1 MPKKYHIHTKETAPR
16 YHPVG
21 KYATV
26 EFRENCAGSCRQC
39 VKKKCV
45 YNIFSENVLHM
56 SAMQEPEYLYT
67 CMSCFRCI
75 QECTKGIFSRTINP
89 EYRSL
94 GDDYWRADIL
104 HRLWYQAHMGKIPVS
119 GAGYRGPFVAAG
131 FDSMWT
137 DMSEI
142 VRPTRDGIHGRE
154 YINTCFELSRR
165 ITPLKFNDDMSLAS
179 RVPEILEVPMPL
191 LFQLPTNLIVNDD
204 VLLSAAKAARMLST
218 LLFIRPEQYTDAL
231 APYVDLLI
239 PCLTVDNY
247 QDHRSLLRQAQAVE
261 LADSPGVENVLA
273 ELRELQPDV
282 SLLVGLPAD
291 GRAADRAVELVQ
303 ADVDSVHITA
313 DHHGRE
319 VSGDNP
325 RFLKEVIREVHLK
338 LVERSLRQRINL
350 VFAGGI
356 AMAEHMAKA
365 VICGAD
371 GVAIDTILLV
381 ALECRLCYRCT
392 KGLSCPVALDKPFDT
407 DWAAQRIVNLVGA
420 WHSQLIEVMGAMG
433 IREVRR
439 LRGEVGRSM
448 WFEDLERE
456 HFGPIFGERKV
467 AGLGV

>member
-1 MPKKYHIHTKETAPR
+1 MPKKYHIDTKEAAPR
-16 YHPVG
+16 FHPVG

-26 EFRENCAGSCRQC
+26 EFRENCAGSCRMC

-45 YNIFSENVLHM
+45 YNIFTENVLHQA
-56 SAMQEPEYLYT
+56 AMDEPEYLYT

-154 YINTCFELSRR
+154 YINTCFELTKR
-165 ITPLKFNDDMSLAS
+165 IATLKFNDDMTLAS
-179 RVPEILEVPMPL
+179 AVPSILEVPIPL
-191 LFQLPTNLIVNDD
+191 LFQLPEH
-204 VLLSAAKAARMLST
+204 LLGNESILVSAAKAAGKLET
-218 LLFIRPEQYTDAL
+218 LLFVRAEDYSPAL
-231 APYVDLLI
+231 SPYAQNLI
-239 PCLTVDNY
+239 PCLTVENY
-247 QDHRSLLRQAQAVE
+247 RDHLSLIAQSRAIE
-261 LADSPGVENVLA
+261 LADGPGVESVCA
-273 ELRELQPDV
+273 ELRSLHPDV
-282 SLLVGLPAD
+282 ALLVGLPAD
-291 GRAADRAVELVQ
+291 DRAADRAVQLAGV
-303 ADVDSVHITA
+303 DVDSLHITA

-319 VSGDNP
+319 VDSDSP
-325 RFLKEVIREVHLK
+325 RFLKDLIREVHLK
-338 LVERSLRQRINL
+338 LVDQALRQKINL
-350 VFAGGI
+350 VFGGGI

-371 GVAIDTILLV
+371 SVAIDTILLV

-392 KGLSCPVALDKPFDT
+392 KNLSCPVALDEAFDT

-467 AGLGV
+467 AGLG

>member
-1 MPKKYHIHTKETAPR
+1 M
-16 YHPVG
+16 
-21 KYATV
+21 
-26 EFRENCAGSCRQC
+26 C

-45 YNIFSENVLHM
+45 YNIFSENVIHL
-56 SAMQEPEYLYT
+56 SAMDEPEYLYT

-89 EYRSL
+89 DYRSL
-94 GDDYWRADIL
+94 GDDYWRPEIL
-104 HRLWYQAHMGKIPVS
+104 HRLWYQAHLGKIPVS
-119 GAGYRGPFVAAG
+119 GAGYRGPFVSVG

-154 YINTCFELSRR
+154 YINTCFELNRR
-165 ITPLKFNDDMSLAS
+165 VAPLKFNADLTLATRAPS
-179 RVPEILEVPMPL
+179 ILEVPLPL
-191 LFQLPTNLIVNDD
+191 LFQPPAHLIANDHI
-204 VLLSAAKAARMLST
+204 LLSAAKAAQEAGT
-218 LLFIRPEQYTDAL
+218 LMFVPAENYTQAL
-231 APYVDLLI
+231 TPYAPHLI

-247 QDHRSLLRQAQAVE
+247 KENRSLIAQSRAIE
-261 LADSPGVENVLA
+261 LADGPGIDKVIA
-273 ELRELQPDV
+273 ELRTSQPETV
-282 SLLVGLPAD
+282 IVVGMPAD
-291 GRAADRAVELVQ
+291 ARAADRAVELAR
-303 ADVDSVHITA
+303 ADVDSLHFTA
-313 DHHGRE
+313 DNHGKE
-319 VSGDNP
+319 IGSDDP
-325 RFLKEVIREVHLK
+325 RFLKELIREVHLK
-338 LVERSLRQRINL
+338 LVDQSLRQKINL

-381 ALECRLCYRCT
+381 ALECRVCYRCT
-392 KGLSCPVALDKPFDT
+392 KGLSCPVTLDEEFDT
-407 DWAAQRIVNLVGA
+407 DWAARRIVNLVGA

-448 WFEDLERE
+448 WFEDLEHE

-467 AGLGV
+467 AGLGVS